1 VVSPRRQVLAL
12 LPDDRLRTVEG
23 FLRQIPQQARDRVR
37 AVSIDLKDAWRKVVQ
52 RVLPHAAVVADP
64 FHVIQDANRRVDEAR
79 RVEQEV
85 HRRKIPS

>member
-1 VVSPRRQVLAL
+1 
-12 LPDDRLRTVEG
+12 
-23 FLRQIPQQARDRVR
+23 
-37 AVSIDLKDAWRKVVQ
+37 VVQ